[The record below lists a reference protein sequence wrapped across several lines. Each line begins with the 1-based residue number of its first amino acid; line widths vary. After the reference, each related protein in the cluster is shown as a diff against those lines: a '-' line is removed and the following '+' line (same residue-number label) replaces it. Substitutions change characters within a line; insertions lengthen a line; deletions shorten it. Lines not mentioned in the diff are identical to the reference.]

1 MSITDIACKNCNNHF
16 SGSYCPE
23 CGQKV
28 ILERF
33 TVKHLV
39 NIFFDS
45 FNVGKGLTHTFL
57 LLFSNPGLLI
67 NNYLKGRTKDYYN
80 PLKYL
85 LLVAGINAVL
95 IIWFGIFDNDIANTN
110 ELLGKGDEE
119 DKLQT
124 LINGFVKSY
133 LSILSIAIL
142 PFYSLV
148 SKWIFRK
155 HKLFYAEH
163 LIINGYLFAQYT
175 IIQLI
180 TSLFFIY
187 IPGLSG
193 FTLLSQFV
201 LFIVY
206 FTYSLRSV
214 FKTRFFKSLLAS
226 IIIYFLG
233 MLLFFILL
241 IIIGAIAGYFLSSM
255 GYNFKE
261 MMW

>member
-1 MSITDIACKNCNNHF
+1 M
-16 SGSYCPE
+16 
-23 CGQKV
+23 
-28 ILERF
+28 
-33 TVKHLV
+33 
-39 NIFFDS
+39 
-45 FNVGKGLTHTFL
+45 
-57 LLFSNPGLLI
+57 
-67 NNYLKGRTKDYYN
+67 
-80 PLKYL
+80 
-85 LLVAGINAVL
+85 AGITAVL

-133 LSILSIAIL
+133 LSIISIAIL

-214 FKTRFFKSLLAS
+214 FKIKFFKSLFAS
-226 IIIYFLG
+226 IVIYSLG
-233 MLLFFILL
+233 MLFFFILL